1 MAISGAGRG
10 PPPLPLKSTSTACC
24 CGAEVARWEHTRKGA
39 NSYLAGELRAGARGG
54 AATEVGG

>member
-39 NSYLAGELRAGARGG
+39 NSYLAGELRAGAGGG